1 MTRAHRKRVT
11 LLIFAVLA
19 ISTLTFIFY
28 SRPVEPPTI
37 TEPNRI
43 FFTEGNPWPEG
54 HAIKHCYLDAR
65 LYEGPLLQ
73 LTIHLETKDYRENDD
88 GEFLDNNREGNWE
101 SKVAWNNY
109 HSCNIDGVI
118 LRATLDNP
126 VSIDSLES
134 SAHVVDQLPD
144 AIDKF
149 MEDELEFSIYL
160 LGHDSV
166 ADHRIEFGTS
176 SESGLPMKWTGR
188 IALSYSGEYD
198 FDYAF
203 ALETTLKSLER
214 VWYPEDWDDA
224 KAEKTLA
231 SLLKEAD
238 QFLIRTV
245 DGRKAFVRR
254 TQSHHSS

>member
-1 MTRAHRKRVT
+1 VN
-11 LLIFAVLA
+11 
-19 ISTLTFIFY
+19 
-28 SRPVEPPTI
+28 PPTI
-37 TEPNRI
+37 TEHNRI
-43 FFTEGNPWPEG
+43 FFSEGNPWPEG

-73 LTIHLETKDYRENDD
+73 VTIHLETENYRENDG
-88 GEFLDNNREGNWE
+88 GEFLDNDREANWE

-118 LRATLDNP
+118 LRATPGDP

-134 SAHVVDQLPD
+134 SIHVIDPLPG

-149 MEDELEFSIYL
+149 MEDDLEFSIYL

-166 ADHRIEFGTS
+166 SDHRFEFGTPS
-176 SESGLPMKWTGR
+176 DFGLPMKWTGR

-214 VWYPEDWDDA
+214 VWYPEDWDDEEA
-224 KAEKTLA
+224 QKILT

-238 QFLIRTV
+238 QFLIGTV
-245 DGRKAFVRR
+245 DGRKAFTRR
-254 TQSHHSS
+254 PQPLQRTEHDVGLKGLQP